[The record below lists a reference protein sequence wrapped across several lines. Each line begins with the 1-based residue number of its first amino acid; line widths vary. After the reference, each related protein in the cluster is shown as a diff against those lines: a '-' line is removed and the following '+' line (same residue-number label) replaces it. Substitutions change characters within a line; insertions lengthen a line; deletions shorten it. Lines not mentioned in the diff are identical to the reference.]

1 MIALAF
7 FAFGLLEWI
16 RTNPKPPGEA
26 VKFWVLFSVLGC
38 WSVLASAFTWWP
50 QPNQLTH
57 LLLGWLE

>member
-16 RTNPKPPGEA
+16 RTNPKPPGNA
-26 VKFWVLFSVLGC
+26 VKFWVFFSVLGC
-38 WSVLASAFTWWP
+38 WSVLASVFTWWP